1 MLLENR
7 LRSRKLVWLVA
18 WAVDA
23 VELRK
28 MAEDWSELLLENV
41 IWATPDWLD
50 WLNWLDWLDSIAD
63 VGIEVVGFEDKELEA
78 VCSVADGYDDG

>member
-50 WLNWLDWLDSIAD
+50 WLDWLDSIAD
-63 VGIEVVGFEDKELEA
+63 VEIELVGFEDKALEA
-78 VCSVADGYDDG
+78 VCSVAVRYDDG